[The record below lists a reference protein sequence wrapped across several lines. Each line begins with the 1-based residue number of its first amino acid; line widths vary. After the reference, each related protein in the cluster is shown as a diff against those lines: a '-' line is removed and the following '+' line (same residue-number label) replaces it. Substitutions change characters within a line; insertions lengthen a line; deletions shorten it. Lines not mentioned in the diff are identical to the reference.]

1 MSTGSPAHRI
11 EADNPP
17 STIGRRIAIGG
28 IRAYQK
34 VLSPLFGRH
43 CRYYPTC
50 SSYTSEAI
58 EIHGVVAGGWMGIKR
73 IGRCHPWHDGGVDLV
88 PGSTTTADAI
98 RDGGTT

>member
-1 MSTGSPAHRI
+1 MSTGSSAHRT
-11 EADNPP
+11 EAANPP
-17 STIGRRIAIGG
+17 LSIGRRVAISG

-34 VLSPLFGRH
+34 VLSPLFGRN

-73 IGRCHPWHDGGVDLV
+73 IGRCHPWHEGGVDLV
-88 PGSTTTADAI
+88 PGSTRTAEPLS
-98 RDGGTT
+98 DGGIT